1 MRVCEDCGLWHG
13 SQSTC
18 PRCFDFMSIGGGGD
32 GVKEEGY
39 VLGTG
44 PPVQVGHDVVPVSKL
59 WLLRLPV
66 VLNILAEGVDEA
78 EELSSHWGKLDKRG
92 QLLIGAVGRQVT
104 WGKDSF
110 GAIFIWISSA
120 ISFDFLGN

>member
-1 MRVCEDCGLWHG
+1 M
-13 SQSTC
+13 
-18 PRCFDFMSIGGGGD
+18 
-32 GVKEEGY
+32 
-39 VLGTG
+39 GTG

-120 ISFDFLGN
+120 ISFDFSSK

>member
-1 MRVCEDCGLWHG
+1 MRIVANPLVQDVLISCLLEEED
-13 SQSTC
+13 
-18 PRCFDFMSIGGGGD
+18 I
-32 GVKEEGY
+32 GVKEEGGY

-66 VLNILAEGVDEA
+66 VLDILAEGVDEA

-110 GAIFIWISSA
+110 
-120 ISFDFLGN
+120 

>member
-1 MRVCEDCGLWHG
+1 M
-13 SQSTC
+13 
-18 PRCFDFMSIGGGGD
+18 
-32 GVKEEGY
+32 
-39 VLGTG
+39 GTG

-104 WGKDSF
+104 WVKDSF

-120 ISFDFLGN
+120 ISFDFSSKLNLEDLPSAPHTRHCIAGILQLVNTAWPTNVFH

>member
-1 MRVCEDCGLWHG
+1 M
-13 SQSTC
+13 
-18 PRCFDFMSIGGGGD
+18 
-32 GVKEEGY
+32 KEEGY

-44 PPVQVGHDVVPVSKL
+44 PPVQVRHDVVPVSKL

-66 VLNILAEGVDEA
+66 VFNILAEGVDET

-104 WGKDSF
+104 WEKRF
-110 GAIFIWISSA
+110 FWCN
-120 ISFDFLGN
+120 FYLDFKCHQF

>member
-1 MRVCEDCGLWHG
+1 M
-13 SQSTC
+13 
-18 PRCFDFMSIGGGGD
+18 
-32 GVKEEGY
+32 KEEGGY

-104 WGKDSF
+104 WRKDSF

-120 ISFDFLGN
+120 ISFDFSSN

>member
-1 MRVCEDCGLWHG
+1 MAWKPIHLSKMFHVNWRRRRWCE
-13 SQSTC
+13 
-18 PRCFDFMSIGGGGD
+18 GG
-32 GVKEEGY
+32 EGY

-120 ISFDFLGN
+120 ISFDFSGN